1 MTRAHAREDTRPR
14 KLREGRD
21 ECAAHRRH
29 GGQCRAPAVEGS
41 LVCRRHGG
49 SAPQVQIAA
58 RHFVLMEAHYGAVLE
73 WEAARGTPDEFDA
86 LCRWSAAQLALAEY
100 EAKLVRLAA
109 LRAKVKRLKAGARAD
124 ARAPASLNTPTE
136 E

>member
-21 ECAAHRRH
+21 ECAAHRRD
-29 GGQCRAPAVEGS
+29 GGRCRAPAVAGA

-58 RHFVLMEAHYGAVLE
+58 RHHVLLEAHFVAVLE

-86 LCRWSAAQLALAEY
+86 LCRWTAAERDLAQYESKLVLLAVLRARVKAARRKRVSSAAED
-100 EAKLVRLAA
+100 
-109 LRAKVKRLKAGARAD
+109 GCAD
-124 ARAPASLNTPTE
+124 LNT
-136 E
+136 